1 MPESYNADSRSLAGK
16 AAAND
21 SPMADH
27 HRILIVDD
35 EPQITRVLRTSLT
48 SRGYEV
54 RVAADGESAIDTF
67 QDWHPDMIITD
78 LSMPNMDGI
87 ELCRRVRQQSQAPI
101 IVLSVKEQEGVK
113 IEALDAGADDYIT
126 KPFSIHE
133 LLARVRASLRRVP
146 VQNETDKNVVEEGDF
161 VINQE
166 AHSVSVRGA
175 EVHLTPKEYDLLLYL
190 LRNPGKVITHGT
202 LLGAIWG
209 ANATQ
214 QNEYLRVFIG
224 QLRKKVEPN
233 PAAPRYILTEP
244 WIGYRFHPDGE

>member
-1 MPESYNADSRSLAGK
+1 MRESYNAGRPPVDEATHPESSMPDR
-16 AAAND
+16 
-21 SPMADH
+21 

-54 RVAADGESAIDTF
+54 RVAADGESAMDTF
-67 QDWHPDMIITD
+67 QDWHPDMVITD

-87 ELCRRVRQQSQAPI
+87 ELCRHIRQRSQAPI
-101 IVLSVKEQEGVK
+101 IVLSVKEQEAVK

-133 LLARVRASLRRVP
+133 LLARVRASLRRAP
-146 VQNETDKNVVEEGDF
+146 VQVETDKNLIEEGDF
-161 VINQE
+161 AIDQQ
-166 AHSVSVRGA
+166 AHTVSVRGG

-190 LRNPGKVITHGT
+190 MRNPGKVITHGA

-209 ANATQ
+209 ANAVQ

-224 QLRKKVEPN
+224 QLRKKIEPN
-233 PAAPRYILTEP
+233 PSAPRYILTEP
-244 WIGYRFHPDGE
+244 WIGYRFHPEGD